1 MEHNLMRVGKNKL
14 LRLVLMSVP
23 LLSAPAFTSC
33 ADEDVATGGEPSVS
47 SRLAFDVSMDG
58 EWKGETRGVPVNEMS
73 DAFGLFVYK
82 FADNEDHDHITPDE
96 DMLNDQVTKG
106 IDGWL
111 TSSTFH
117 WPSSGKVL
125 FFGYFPYQDSEDE
138 DVIAQ
143 TQAGTV
149 PMILPTTDSQGYMS
163 IQFRTPLNAYDQIDL
178 MGAASAMM
186 DGVAAAQAPESV
198 PLKFHHLLAG
208 VQFKTGT
215 FSEYGKI
222 VKIVLNRV
230 LRDGIV
236 SFNPRSSV
244 YVDNANDDSYYVWT
258 PTENSFD
265 SFTTEPNYTV
275 AAGETGGVTI
285 NNGINTLFLMP
296 QVLDANASID
306 LYYDNGIVRKL
317 TTNAIAGKHLYMGK
331 ITVFTLSV
339 ESLQKLTV
347 DVSVTD
353 WTSAG
358 EAESGSITNGD
369 PIAPEAVVNDW
380 GDGETADESDF
391 DPLTEY
397 PEEQ

>member
-1 MEHNLMRVGKNKL
+1 
-14 LRLVLMSVP
+14 
-23 LLSAPAFTSC
+23 
-33 ADEDVATGGEPSVS
+33 
-47 SRLAFDVSMDG
+47 
-58 EWKGETRGVPVNEMS
+58 
-73 DAFGLFVYK
+73 
-82 FADNEDHDHITPDE
+82 
-96 DMLNDQVTKG
+96 MLNELVTKG
-106 IDGWL
+106 MDGWL

-125 FFGYFPYQDSEDE
+125 FFGYYPYQDPEDD

-143 TQAGTV
+143 TEAGTV
-149 PMILPTTDSQGYMS
+149 PMILPTANSQGYTS

-178 MGAASAMM
+178 MGAATAVM
-186 DGVAAAQAPESV
+186 DGVAEANAPESV
-198 PLKFHHLLAG
+198 PLTFHHLLAG

-215 FSEYGKI
+215 FSDYGKI

-230 LRDGIV
+230 LRDGTV
-236 SFNPRSSV
+236 SFNPRGSV
-244 YVDNANDDSYYVWT
+244 YNSEDDSSYDWT
-258 PTENSFD
+258 PTENSWA

-275 AAGETGGVTI
+275 TSAEQGGVTI
-285 NNGINTLFLMP
+285 NNGVNTFFLMP
-296 QVLDANASID
+296 QVLDAQASID

-317 TTNAIAGKHLYMGK
+317 STRSIAGKQLYMGK

-353 WTSAG
+353 WTSSG
-358 EAESGSITNGD
+358 ETESGSITNGD
-369 PIAPEAVVNDW
+369 PIAPEAVVDDW
-380 GDGETADESDF
+380 DDGETATESDF

>member
-1 MEHNLMRVGKNKL
+1 MEHNFMRIGKNRL
-14 LRLVLMSVP
+14 LRLALMSVP

-33 ADEDVATGGEPSVS
+33 ADEDAATGGEPSVPG
-47 SRLAFDVSMDG
+47 RLAFDVSVDG
-58 EWKGETRGVPVNEMS
+58 EWKGETRGNMVNSME
-73 DAFGLFVYK
+73 DPFGVFIYK
-82 FADNEDHDHITPDE
+82 FADNADHNYITPDA
-96 DMLNDQVTKG
+96 DMLNELVTKG
-106 IDGWL
+106 MDGWL

-125 FFGYFPYQDSEDE
+125 FFGYYPYQDSEDD

-143 TQAGTV
+143 TEAGTV
-149 PMILPTTDSQGYMS
+149 PMILPTANSQGYTS

-178 MGAASAMM
+178 MGAATAVM
-186 DGVAAAQAPESV
+186 DGVAEANAPESV
-198 PLKFHHLLAG
+198 PLTFHHLLAG

-215 FSEYGKI
+215 FSDYGKI

-230 LRDGIV
+230 LRDGTV
-236 SFNPRSSV
+236 SFNPRGSV
-244 YVDNANDDSYYVWT
+244 YNSEDDSSYDWT
-258 PTENSFD
+258 PTENSWA

-275 AAGETGGVTI
+275 TSAEQGGVTI
-285 NNGINTLFLMP
+285 NNGVNTFFLMP
-296 QVLDANASID
+296 QVLDAQASID
-306 LYYDNGIVRKL
+306 LYYDNGTVRKL
-317 TTNAIAGKHLYMGK
+317 STRSIAGKQLYMGK

-353 WTSAG
+353 WTSSG
-358 EAESGSITNGD
+358 ETESGSITNGD
-369 PIAPEAVVNDW
+369 PIAPEAVVDDW
-380 GDGETADESDF
+380 DDGETATESDF

>member
-1 MEHNLMRVGKNKL
+1 MEHNFMRIGKNRL
-14 LRLVLMSVP
+14 LRLALMSVP

-33 ADEDVATGGEPSVS
+33 ADEDAATGVEPSVPG
-47 SRLAFDVSMDG
+47 RLAFDVSVDG
-58 EWKGETRGVPVNEMS
+58 EWKGETRGNMVNSME
-73 DAFGLFVYK
+73 DPFGVFIYK
-82 FADNEDHDHITPDE
+82 FADNADHDYITPDA
-96 DMLNDQVTKG
+96 DMLNELVTKG

-125 FFGYFPYQDSEDE
+125 FFGYYPYQDPEDD

-143 TQAGTV
+143 TEAGTV
-149 PMILPTTDSQGYMS
+149 PMILPTANSQGYTS

-178 MGAASAMM
+178 MGAATAVM
-186 DGVAAAQAPESV
+186 DGVAEANAPESV
-198 PLKFHHLLAG
+198 PLTFHHLLAG

-215 FSEYGKI
+215 FSDYGKI

-230 LRDGIV
+230 LRDGTV

-244 YVDNANDDSYYVWT
+244 YSEDDSYYVWT
-258 PTENSFD
+258 PTENSWA

-275 AAGETGGVTI
+275 TSAEQGGVTI
-285 NNGINTLFLMP
+285 NNGVNTFFLMP
-296 QVLDANASID
+296 QVLDAQASID
-306 LYYDNGIVRKL
+306 LYYDNGTVRKL
-317 TTNAIAGKHLYMGK
+317 STRSIAGKQLYMGK

-353 WTSAG
+353 WTSSG
-358 EAESGSITNGD
+358 ETESGSITNGD
-369 PIAPEAVVNDW
+369 PIAPEAVVDNWD
-380 GDGETADESDF
+380 DGETATESDF

-397 PEEQ
+397 PEEP

>member
-1 MEHNLMRVGKNKL
+1 MEHNFMRIGKNRL
-14 LRLVLMSVP
+14 LRLALMSVP

-33 ADEDVATGGEPSVS
+33 ADEDAATGGEPSVPG
-47 SRLAFDVSMDG
+47 RLAFDVSVDG
-58 EWKGETRGVPVNEMS
+58 EWKGETRGNMVNSME
-73 DAFGLFVYK
+73 DPFGVFIYK
-82 FADNEDHDHITPDE
+82 FADNADHNYITPDA
-96 DMLNDQVTKG
+96 DMLNELVTKG
-106 IDGWL
+106 MDGWL

-125 FFGYFPYQDSEDE
+125 FFGYYPYQDSEDD

-143 TQAGTV
+143 TEAGTV
-149 PMILPTTDSQGYMS
+149 PMILPTANSQGYMN

-178 MGAASAMM
+178 MGAATAVM
-186 DGVAAAQAPESV
+186 DGVAEANAPESV
-198 PLKFHHLLAG
+198 PLTFHHLLAG

-215 FSEYGKI
+215 FSDYGKI

-230 LRDGIV
+230 LRDGTV
-236 SFNPRSSV
+236 SFNPRGSV
-244 YVDNANDDSYYVWT
+244 YNSEDDSSYDWT
-258 PTENSFD
+258 PTENSWA

-275 AAGETGGVTI
+275 TSAEQGGVTI
-285 NNGINTLFLMP
+285 NNGVNTFFLMP
-296 QVLDANASID
+296 QVLDAQASID
-306 LYYDNGIVRKL
+306 LYYDNGTVRKL
-317 TTNAIAGKHLYMGK
+317 STRSIAGKQLYMGK

-353 WTSAG
+353 WTSSG
-358 EAESGSITNGD
+358 ETESGSITNGD
-369 PIAPEAVVNDW
+369 PIAPEAVVDDW
-380 GDGETADESDF
+380 DDGETATESDF

>member
-1 MEHNLMRVGKNKL
+1 MEHNFMRIGKNRL
-14 LRLVLMSVP
+14 LRLALMSVP

-33 ADEDVATGGEPSVS
+33 ADEDAATGGEPSVPG
-47 SRLAFDVSMDG
+47 RLAFDVSVDG
-58 EWKGETRGVPVNEMS
+58 EWKGETRGNVVNSME
-73 DAFGLFVYK
+73 DPFGVFIYK
-82 FADNEDHDHITPDE
+82 FADNADHNYITPDA
-96 DMLNDQVTKG
+96 DMLNELVTKG
-106 IDGWL
+106 LDGWL

-125 FFGYFPYQDSEDE
+125 FFGYYPYQDSEDD

-143 TQAGTV
+143 TEAGTV
-149 PMILPTTDSQGYMS
+149 PMILPTANSQGYTS

-178 MGAASAMM
+178 MGAATAVM
-186 DGVAAAQAPESV
+186 DGVAEANAPESV
-198 PLKFHHLLAG
+198 PLTFHHLLAG

-215 FSEYGKI
+215 FSDYGKI

-230 LRDGIV
+230 LRDGTV
-236 SFNPRSSV
+236 SFNPRGSV
-244 YVDNANDDSYYVWT
+244 YNSEDDSSYDWT
-258 PTENSFD
+258 PTENSWA

-275 AAGETGGVTI
+275 TSAEQGGVTI
-285 NNGINTLFLMP
+285 NNGVNTFFLMP
-296 QVLDANASID
+296 QVLDAQASID
-306 LYYDNGIVRKL
+306 LYYDNGTVRKL
-317 TTNAIAGKHLYMGK
+317 STRSIAGKQLYMGK

-353 WTSAG
+353 WTSSG
-358 EAESGSITNGD
+358 ETESGSITNGD
-369 PIAPEAVVNDW
+369 PIAPEAVVDDW
-380 GDGETADESDF
+380 DDGETATESDF